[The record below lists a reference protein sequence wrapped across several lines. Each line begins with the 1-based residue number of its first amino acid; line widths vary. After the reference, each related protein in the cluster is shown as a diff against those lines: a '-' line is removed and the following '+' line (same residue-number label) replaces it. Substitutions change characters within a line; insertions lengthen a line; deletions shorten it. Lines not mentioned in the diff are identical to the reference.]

1 MDFIN
6 TPQILITESRDPKI
20 ITGLRLCPGYIGV
33 SEGDVDSNTIN
44 TGGRKLFDF
53 TVEGKFIKS
62 YGAEYLDGDIE
73 SAKNSNIIS
82 IKNYNSS
89 SFKKDRNNCMMF
101 RPEDS
106 MNYEYNQDDPS
117 KIIKSFLKFNIKPS
131 SSNSAPAPPFFSVNI
146 DRLNVN
152 NLIYRLT
159 KNLTTELDDN
169 EPSLQ
174 YNVNTI
180 LKNQKTILEYYTIIH
195 KRFSTTL
202 LGQIGSTKPNR
213 LSLEVKTNSIS
224 LPLSSSASNNVLAEF
239 VLLPSQ
245 FLRFENE
252 KYEYQAGSMISN
264 LGGFYGAI
272 VALYVS
278 CFGMSKIQPWGV
290 FQRAIF
296 RCHPCRRSFKKHLA
310 KRYISSAGIP
320 LGEEIDDRPQNA
332 SLEDRLQIL
341 EYLLKDYYLDS
352 YYLEKLKQTKLK
364 YNKAEQKFTELEEL
378 YEKQACLNNVG
389 DEDEGDENNTRNN
402 GRRRCGL
409 WQGLYRVSFNNDNQS
424 DNNIEEAGGSDS
436 GNEFEKIG
444 ITLEK

>member
-1 MDFIN
+1 MFINDAIFGNSRIEPWWFRFLRKISAIFCIIVILFHASYQVSYLMDFIN
-6 TPQILITESRDPKI
+6 TPQILITESRNPKI

-53 TVEGKFIKS
+53 TVEGKFVKS

-73 SAKNSNIIS
+73 SAKNNNIIS

-89 SFKKDRNNCMMF
+89 SFKKDRNNCLIF

-106 MNYEYNQDDPS
+106 MNYEYNEDDPS

-146 DRLNVN
+146 DKLNVN

-159 KNLTTELDDN
+159 KHSTTELDDN

-224 LPLSSSASNNVLAEF
+224 LPLSSSASNNDLAEF
-239 VLLPSQ
+239 ILLPSQ

-252 KYEYQAGSMISN
+252 KYEYQA
-264 LGGFYGAI
+264 
-272 VALYVS
+272 
-278 CFGMSKIQPWGV
+278 
-290 FQRAIF
+290 
-296 RCHPCRRSFKKHLA
+296 
-310 KRYISSAGIP
+310 KRYISLAGIP

-364 YNKAEQKFTELEEL
+364 YDKAEQKFTELEEL

-424 DNNIEEAGGSDS
+424 DNNIEEAGGGDG

>member
-252 KYEYQAGSMISN
+252 KYEYQA
-264 LGGFYGAI
+264 
-272 VALYVS
+272 
-278 CFGMSKIQPWGV
+278 
-290 FQRAIF
+290 
-296 RCHPCRRSFKKHLA
+296 